1 MADVAAAAGVSHQTV
16 SRVLNGHAYVKDAT
30 RERVQDA
37 IRSLGYRRNQAART
51 LVTSRSATIGI
62 VATGMAHHGP
72 ASTVLAIEQAAR
84 VADHFVS
91 LAALTPR
98 DAGAAP
104 RVLDRLIDQGVDGII
119 VVAPTADVARL
130 VDEVAPQIPVV
141 VVAARRD
148 APDGSA
154 AVYVAVDQSAG
165 SARVAHHFAAL
176 GHERA
181 VHIEGPAGWFDAI
194 ERSRGFADAA
204 AGAGLEVRIVHAD
217 DWGAEHGHRAGRSLV
232 PQIEAGEITAVFAA
246 SDHLALGAIR
256 AFWDSGIRVP
266 DDVSVVG
273 FDDVDGSGY
282 FVPAL
287 TTVRQPFDR
296 LGDAAVRALIAQ
308 WDDGVRQEAGRIDP
322 EVIVRG
328 STAPPAHA
336 ARVSLR
342 DL

>member
-1 MADVAAAAGVSHQTV
+1 MSITRPPSMADVAAAAGVSHQTV
-16 SRVLNGHAYVKDAT
+16 SRVLNGHAYVKDDT
-30 RERVQDA
+30 RERVQAA

-51 LVTSRSATIGI
+51 LVTTRSATIGV

-84 VADHFVS
+84 RADHFVS
-91 LAALTPR
+91 LAAMTSR
-98 DAGAAP
+98 DADAAAH
-104 RVLDRLIDQGVDGII
+104 VLDRLIDQGVDGIV
-119 VVAPTADVARL
+119 VVAPTADVARR

-148 APDGSA
+148 APSQSA
-154 AVYVAVDQSAG
+154 AVYVAVDQYAG
-165 SARVAHHFAAL
+165 SARVAEHLADL

-204 AGAGLEVRIVHAD
+204 ECRGVAARVVHAD
-217 DWGAEHGHRAGRSLV
+217 DWGAEHGYAAGTSLV
-232 PQIEAGEITAVFAA
+232 QGVESGEVTAVFAA

-256 AFWDSGIRVP
+256 AFWEAGIRVP

-273 FDDVDGSGY
+273 FDDVDGSGF
-282 FVPAL
+282 FVPSL
-287 TTVRQPFDR
+287 TTVHQPFDK
-296 LGDAAVRALIAQ
+296 LGDAAVRRLLAQ
-308 WDDGVRQEAGRIDP
+308 RDASATTGEPMIDP

-328 STAPPAHA
+328 STAPP
-336 ARVSLR
+336 RR
-342 DL
+342 

>member
-16 SRVLNGHAYVKDAT
+16 SRVLNGHAYVRDET

-91 LAALTPR
+91 LAALTSR

-119 VVAPTADVARL
+119 VVAPTGGVARL
-130 VDEVAPQIPVV
+130 VDELAPQIPVV

-148 APDGSA
+148 TPDDSA

-165 SARVAHHFAAL
+165 SARVAQHLAAL

-181 VHIEGPAGWFDAI
+181 AHIEGPAGWFDAI

-204 AGAGLEVRIVHAD
+204 ARHGLEVSVVHAA
-217 DWGAEHGHRAGRSLV
+217 DWGAEHGYRAGQSLV
-232 PQIEAGEITAVFAA
+232 PHVEAGAVTAVFAA

-266 DDVSVVG
+266 EDVSVVG

-282 FVPAL
+282 FMPAL

-296 LGDAAVRALIAQ
+296 LGDAAVRGLIAQ
-308 WDDGVRQEAGRIDP
+308 WDARVPQGSSRIDP
-322 EVIVRG
+322 EVVVRG
-328 STAPPAHA
+328 STAPPG
-336 ARVSLR
+336 RIEGVSLR